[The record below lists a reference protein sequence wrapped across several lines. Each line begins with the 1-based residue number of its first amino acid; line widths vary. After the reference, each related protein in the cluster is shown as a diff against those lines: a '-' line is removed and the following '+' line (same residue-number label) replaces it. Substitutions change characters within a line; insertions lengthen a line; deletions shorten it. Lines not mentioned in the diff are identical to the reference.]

1 MIKFDEE
8 LNKGFIDLNEINI
21 MFAIKDNQMII
32 GDTIM
37 TEDILQEYYIEF
49 SDQLELEETS
59 LSITTDDVTV
69 AVEICREDFN
79 KQVLEMLNKLETLK
93 IK

>member
-79 KQVLEMLNKLETLK
+79 K
-93 IK
+93 